1 MARTRTTVLVLVVAS
16 LALILWDLRA
26 SDTALRSAT
35 SGIVTP
41 LQRTATSL
49 FAPFGDWARDV
60 QDFSEPAAR
69 TKAAAP
75 IVAQAPA
82 GWRTADGRVVAADIA
97 GDRASVTLDIGRS
110 SGVRVGNAVL
120 APGGLVGT
128 VARVSE
134 ESATVLLV
142 TDPQSTIGVR
152 LEPSGEMGVATG
164 AGMGQGLAL
173 AILNPAAA
181 LTVGD
186 QVVSLGSTQ
195 RAGVPPGLAVGTVTG
210 LDTAPVDSGRSAVAE
225 PVAGMTT
232 LSTLV
237 VLTERS

>member
-16 LALILWDLRA
+16 LALVLWDLRA
-26 SDTALRSAT
+26 SDTALRSAV
-35 SGIVTP
+35 SDVVTP

-49 FAPFGDWARDV
+49 FAPFGQWARDV
-60 QDFSEPAAR
+60 QDFSDPAAR
-69 TKAAAP
+69 TVAAAP

-134 ESATVLLV
+134 DSASVLLV

-152 LEPSGEMGVATG
+152 VEPSGEMGVATG
-164 AGMGQGLAL
+164 AGMGQDLTL

-181 LTVGD
+181 IEPGD
-186 QVVSLGSTQ
+186 EVVSLGSTQ
-195 RAGVPPGLAVGTVTG
+195 RAGIPPGLPVGSIAGV
-210 LDTAPVDSGRSAVAE
+210 DTAQVDSGRSAAAA
-225 PVAGMTT
+225 PVTGMTT
-232 LSTLV
+232 LETLV